1 MRSRLNLRNIF
12 FGWYIVAAGMVINM
26 LIGGLVFHS
35 FSFYVAELK
44 AEYLW
49 SASLFAFAFT
59 LTRVESGVLGPVQ
72 GWLID
77 RFSPKTM
84 IRWGVASTA
93 VGMLAFSQLWDQGS
107 FIGFYFL
114 ISIGASVG
122 GFMTISVVTVTWFER
137 LRSRALGFMAMGF
150 GLGGFFAPVVGAMID
165 AIGWRWTAFGTGVA
179 LLVVGLA
186 LSSLFVRHPRDKG
199 LQPDGG
205 PPRAS
210 GGAQAAASAA
220 ATAERSYRHRDFT
233 AREALRTR
241 SFWALALAHGAPLM
255 VVSGMMVY
263 FATRVQEIEGL
274 SAADAGFAWL
284 VMSACQ
290 LVGQLTMGYLGDM
303 ISKRLILLFCMVG
316 HGAAGV
322 LLGNRRQL
330 SAGDALLGDQRS
342 GLGRA
347 RSTDHRAPRRLL
359 RRVQLRPDHGL
370 VVGRDDALHGRR
382 IADRGHAARR
392 ERGLHARLPRGRRRG
407 KLWAVVGRH
416 GDATAT
422 GSGAGG
428 GEAARAVICSA
439 HRRVSAQPAWRRLIE
454 RTLR

>member
-1 MRSRLNLRNIF
+1 MRSRLIPRKIF

-44 AEYLW
+44 AEFLW

-59 LTRVESGVLGPVQ
+59 LTRVESGVLGPIQ

-77 RFSPKTM
+77 RFSPRTM
-84 IRWGVASTA
+84 IRWGVGLTA
-93 VGMLAFSQLWDQGS
+93 VGMLAFSQLWDPGS

-150 GLGGFFAPVVGAMID
+150 GLGGFWAPVVGSLMD
-165 AIGWRWTAFGTGVA
+165 AVGWRWTAIGTGV
-179 LLVVGLA
+179 LLMVVGLA

-199 LQPDGG
+199 MEPDGG
-205 PPRAS
+205 PAS
-210 GGAQAAASAA
+210 GSRRDGSNASVAASP
-220 ATAERSYRHRDFT
+220 ESMYRHRDFT

-274 SAADAGFAWL
+274 SAADAGVAWL

-290 LVGQLTMGYLGDM
+290 LVGQLTMGYLGDL
-303 ISKRLILLFCMVG
+303 ISKRLILHFCMIG

-322 LLGNRRQL
+322 LLGIADSYLLVMLCSVVNGLAWGARGPLITALRADYFGASSFGQIMGWSSTVMML
-330 SAGDALLGDQRS
+330 FMVAGSLIVGTLRDVSGDFMLGF
-342 GLGRA
+342 
-347 RSTDHRAPRRLL
+347 
-359 RRVQLRPDHGL
+359 L
-370 VVGRDDALHGRR
+370 VVGIGAGSGVLWVAMATRPRLAQ
-382 IADRGHAARR
+382 AVAVARR
-392 ERGLHARLPRGRRRG
+392 LTP
-407 KLWAVVGRH
+407 
-416 GDATAT
+416 
-422 GSGAGG
+422 S
-428 GEAARAVICSA
+428 
-439 HRRVSAQPAWRRLIE
+439 SAQLIAVS
-454 RTLR
+454 RPNRPGGD

>member
-1 MRSRLNLRNIF
+1 MRSRLNPRNIF

-59 LTRVESGVLGPVQ
+59 LTRVESGVLGPIQ

-84 IRWGVASTA
+84 IRWGVALTA
-93 VGMLAFSQLWDQGS
+93 VGMIAFSRLWDPGS

-165 AIGWRWTAFGTGVA
+165 AVGWRWTALGTGV
-179 LLVVGLA
+179 LLMVVGLA
-186 LSSLFVRHPRDKG
+186 LSSLFVRHPREKG
-199 LQPDGG
+199 MEPDGG
-205 PPRAS
+205 PVAAS
-210 GGAQAAASAA
+210 GDRASAA
-220 ATAERSYRHRDFT
+220 SQTARPENIYRHRDFT

-241 SFWALALAHGAPLM
+241 SFWALALAHGTPLM

-290 LVGQLTMGYLGDM
+290 LVGQLTMGYLGDV
-303 ISKRLILLFCMVG
+303 ISKRLILHFCMLG

-322 LLGNRRQL
+322 LLGIADSYLLVMLCSVVNGLAWGARGPLITALRADYFGASSFGQIMGWSSTVMML
-330 SAGDALLGDQRS
+330 FMVAGSLIVGTLRDVSGDFMLGF
-342 GLGRA
+342 
-347 RSTDHRAPRRLL
+347 
-359 RRVQLRPDHGL
+359 L
-370 VVGRDDALHGRR
+370 VVGIGAGSGVLWVAMATRPRLAQA
-382 IADRGHAARR
+382 IAAARR
-392 ERGLHARLPRGRRRG
+392 LTP
-407 KLWAVVGRH
+407 
-416 GDATAT
+416 
-422 GSGAGG
+422 S
-428 GEAARAVICSA
+428 
-439 HRRVSAQPAWRRLIE
+439 SAQLIAVS
-454 RTLR
+454 RPNRPGGA

>member
-322 LLGNRRQL
+322 LLGIADSYLLVMLCSVINGLAWGARGPLITALRADYFGASSFGQIMGWSSTVMML
-330 SAGDALLGDQRS
+330 FMVAGSLIVGTLRDVSGDFTLGF
-342 GLGRA
+342 
-347 RSTDHRAPRRLL
+347 
-359 RRVQLRPDHGL
+359 L
-370 VVGRDDALHGRR
+370 VVGVGASSGLLWVAMATRPRLAQ
-382 IADRGHAARR
+382 AVAAARQ
-392 ERGLHARLPRGRRRG
+392 LAP
-407 KLWAVVGRH
+407 
-416 GDATAT
+416 
-422 GSGAGG
+422 S
-428 GEAARAVICSA
+428 
-439 HRRVSAQPAWRRLIE
+439 SAQLIAVS
-454 RTLR
+454 RPNRPGGV

>member
-1 MRSRLNLRNIF
+1 MRSLLRPRSIF

-93 VGMLAFSQLWDQGS
+93 VGMVAFSRLWDEGS

-150 GLGGFFAPVVGAMID
+150 GLGGFFAPVVGTLID
-165 AIGWRWTAFGTGVA
+165 AVGWRWTALGTGVV
-179 LLVVGLA
+179 LMVVGLA
-186 LSSLFVRHPRDKG
+186 LSSFFVRHPREKG
-199 LQPDGG
+199 MQPDGG
-205 PPRAS
+205 PPPATR
-210 GGAQAAASAA
+210 GANGALPGPDKP
-220 ATAERSYRHRDFT
+220 TNVYRHRDFT

-290 LVGQLTMGYLGDM
+290 LVGQLTMGYLGDL

-322 LLGNRRQL
+322 ILGIADSYLLVMLCSVINGLAWGARGPLITALRADYFGASSFGQIMGW
-330 SAGDALLGDQRS
+330 SSTVMMIFMVAGSLIVGTMRDLTGDFTLGFLIVGIGAGS
-342 GLGRA
+342 GLLWVALANR
-347 RSTDHRAPRRLL
+347 PRLAQAMTAATRLSPTA
-359 RRVQLRPDHGL
+359 VQLIAVSRPNRPG
-370 VVGRDDALHGRR
+370 
-382 IADRGHAARR
+382 
-392 ERGLHARLPRGRRRG
+392 
-407 KLWAVVGRH
+407 
-416 GDATAT
+416 
-422 GSGAGG
+422 GA
-428 GEAARAVICSA
+428 
-439 HRRVSAQPAWRRLIE
+439 
-454 RTLR
+454 

>member
-1 MRSRLNLRNIF
+1 MRSRFDPRKVF

-44 AEYLW
+44 AEFLW

-59 LTRVESGVLGPVQ
+59 LTRVESGVLGPIQ

-84 IRWGVASTA
+84 IRWGVGLTA
-93 VGMLAFSQLWDQGS
+93 VGMLAFSQLWDPGS

-150 GLGGFFAPVVGAMID
+150 GLGGFWAPVVGSLMD
-165 AIGWRWTAFGTGVA
+165 AVGWRWTAIGTGV
-179 LLVVGLA
+179 LLMVVGLA

-199 LQPDGG
+199 MQPDGG
-205 PPRAS
+205 PAS
-210 GGAQAAASAA
+210 GSRRDGPDASAA
-220 ATAERSYRHRDFT
+220 AGPENVYRHRDFT

-274 SAADAGFAWL
+274 SAADAGLAWL

-290 LVGQLTMGYLGDM
+290 LVGQLTMGYLGDV
-303 ISKRLILLFCMVG
+303 ISKRLILYFCMLG

-322 LLGNRRQL
+322 LLGIADSYLLVMLCSVVNGLAWGARGPLITALRADYFGASSFGQIMGWSSTVMML
-330 SAGDALLGDQRS
+330 FMVAGSLIVGTLRDVSGDFMLGF
-342 GLGRA
+342 
-347 RSTDHRAPRRLL
+347 
-359 RRVQLRPDHGL
+359 L
-370 VVGRDDALHGRR
+370 VVGIGAGSGVLWVAMATRPRLAQ
-382 IADRGHAARR
+382 AVAAARR
-392 ERGLHARLPRGRRRG
+392 LTP
-407 KLWAVVGRH
+407 
-416 GDATAT
+416 
-422 GSGAGG
+422 S
-428 GEAARAVICSA
+428 
-439 HRRVSAQPAWRRLIE
+439 SAQLIAVS
-454 RTLR
+454 RPNRPGGD

>member
-1 MRSRLNLRNIF
+1 MRSRLNPRTLF

-59 LTRVESGVLGPVQ
+59 LTRVESGVLGPIQ

-84 IRWGVASTA
+84 IRWGVAFTA
-93 VGMLAFSQLWDQGS
+93 VGMVAFSRLWDEGS

-150 GLGGFFAPVVGAMID
+150 GLGGFFAPVVGVLID
-165 AIGWRWTAFGTGVA
+165 VVGWRWTALGTGAV

-186 LSSLFVRHPRDKG
+186 LSSLFVRHPRELG
-199 LQPDGG
+199 MEPDGG
-205 PPRAS
+205 PAPAKAGSQSAGSPAVRSAS
-210 GGAQAAASAA
+210 
-220 ATAERSYRHRDFT
+220 SYRHRDFT

-241 SFWALALAHGAPLM
+241 SFWALSLAHGAPLM

-274 SAADAGFAWL
+274 SAADAGLAWL

-290 LVGQLTMGYLGDM
+290 LVGQLTMGYLGDV

-322 LLGNRRQL
+322 LLGIADSYLLVMLCSVVNGLAWGARGPLITALRADYFGT
-330 SAGDALLGDQRS
+330 SAFGQIMGWSSTVMMLFMVAGSIIVGTLRDVTGDFMLGF
-342 GLGRA
+342 
-347 RSTDHRAPRRLL
+347 
-359 RRVQLRPDHGL
+359 L
-370 VVGRDDALHGRR
+370 VVG
-382 IADRGHAARR
+382 
-392 ERGLHARLPRGRRRG
+392 
-407 KLWAVVGRH
+407 VG
-416 GDATAT
+416 A
-422 GSGAGG
+422 GSGLLWVAM
-428 GEAARAVICSA
+428 ATQPRLARAVA
-439 HRRVSAQPAWRRLIE
+439 AARQLTPGSAQLIAVS
-454 RTLR
+454 RPNRPGGV

>member
-1 MRSRLNLRNIF
+1 MRSRLNPRNIF

-322 LLGNRRQL
+322 LLGIADSYLLVMLCSVINGLAWGARGPLITALRADYFGASSFGQIMGWSSTVMML
-330 SAGDALLGDQRS
+330 FMVAGSLIVGTLRDVSGDFTLGF
-342 GLGRA
+342 
-347 RSTDHRAPRRLL
+347 
-359 RRVQLRPDHGL
+359 L
-370 VVGRDDALHGRR
+370 VVGVGASSGLLWVAMATRPRLAQ
-382 IADRGHAARR
+382 AVAAARQ
-392 ERGLHARLPRGRRRG
+392 LAP
-407 KLWAVVGRH
+407 
-416 GDATAT
+416 
-422 GSGAGG
+422 S
-428 GEAARAVICSA
+428 
-439 HRRVSAQPAWRRLIE
+439 SAQLIAVS
-454 RTLR
+454 RPNRPGGL

>member
-1 MRSRLNLRNIF
+1 MRSRLNPRNIF

-205 PPRAS
+205 PPQLS

-220 ATAERSYRHRDFT
+220 ATAEHSYRHRDFT

-322 LLGNRRQL
+322 LLGIADSYLLVMLCSVINGLAWGARGPLITALRADYFGASSFGQIMGWSSTVMML
-330 SAGDALLGDQRS
+330 FMVAGSLIVGTLRDVSGDFTLGF
-342 GLGRA
+342 
-347 RSTDHRAPRRLL
+347 
-359 RRVQLRPDHGL
+359 L
-370 VVGRDDALHGRR
+370 VVGVGASSGLLWVAMATRPRLAQAL
-382 IADRGHAARR
+382 AAARQ
-392 ERGLHARLPRGRRRG
+392 LAP
-407 KLWAVVGRH
+407 
-416 GDATAT
+416 
-422 GSGAGG
+422 S
-428 GEAARAVICSA
+428 
-439 HRRVSAQPAWRRLIE
+439 SAQLIAVS
-454 RTLR
+454 RPNRPGGV

>member
-1 MRSRLNLRNIF
+1 MRSRLNPRNIF

-59 LTRVESGVLGPVQ
+59 LTRVESGVLGPIQ

-84 IRWGVASTA
+84 IRWGVALTA
-93 VGMLAFSQLWDQGS
+93 VGMLAFSRLWDPGS

-114 ISIGASVG
+114 VSIGASVG

-150 GLGGFFAPVVGAMID
+150 GLGGFFAPVVGVLID
-165 AIGWRWTAFGTGVA
+165 AVGWRWTAFGTGAV
-179 LLVVGLA
+179 LMVVGTGPVVPLCSA
-186 LSSLFVRHPRDKG
+186 STRHGYGARRRAGPRNRPRRAG
-199 LQPDGG
+199 HCLGCQAGTRVP
-205 PPRAS
+205 PPRF
-210 GGAQAAASAA
+210 
-220 ATAERSYRHRDFT
+220 HT

-290 LVGQLTMGYLGDM
+290 LVGQLTMGYLGDV
-303 ISKRLILLFCMVG
+303 ISKRLILHFCMLG

-322 LLGNRRQL
+322 LLGIADSYLLVMLCSVVNGLAWGARGPLITALRADYFGPSSFGQIMGWSSTVMML
-330 SAGDALLGDQRS
+330 FMVAGSLIVGTLRDVSGDFMLGF
-342 GLGRA
+342 
-347 RSTDHRAPRRLL
+347 
-359 RRVQLRPDHGL
+359 L
-370 VVGRDDALHGRR
+370 VVGIGA
-382 IADRGHAARR
+382 
-392 ERGLHARLPRGRRRG
+392 
-407 KLWAVVGRH
+407 
-416 GDATAT
+416 
-422 GSGAGG
+422 GSGLLWVAWPRDRVSHKPSPQQG
-428 GEAARAVICSA
+428 AS
-439 HRRVSAQPAWRRLIE
+439 RRVRRN
-454 RTLR
+454 

>member
-1 MRSRLNLRNIF
+1 MRSRLNPRNIF

-59 LTRVESGVLGPVQ
+59 LTRVESGVLGPIQ

-84 IRWGVASTA
+84 IRWGVAFTA

-150 GLGGFFAPVVGAMID
+150 GLGGFFAPVVGVLID
-165 AIGWRWTAFGTGVA
+165 AVGWRWTALGTGAV
-179 LLVVGLA
+179 LMVVGLA
-186 LSSLFVRHPRDKG
+186 LSSLFVRHPRDMG
-199 LQPDGG
+199 MEPDGG

-210 GGAQAAASAA
+210 PGSQSQTASSARPEN
-220 ATAERSYRHRDFT
+220 TYRHRDFT

-290 LVGQLTMGYLGDM
+290 LVGQLTMGYLGDV
-303 ISKRLILLFCMVG
+303 ISKRLILHFCMLG

-322 LLGNRRQL
+322 LLGIADSYLLVMLCSVINGLAWGARGPLITALRADYFGASSFGQIMGWSSTVMML
-330 SAGDALLGDQRS
+330 FMVAGSLIVGTLRDVSGDFMLGF
-342 GLGRA
+342 
-347 RSTDHRAPRRLL
+347 
-359 RRVQLRPDHGL
+359 L
-370 VVGRDDALHGRR
+370 VVGLGAGSGLLWVAMASRPRLAR
-382 IADRGHAARR
+382 AVAAARR
-392 ERGLHARLPRGRRRG
+392 LTPA
-407 KLWAVVGRH
+407 
-416 GDATAT
+416 
-422 GSGAGG
+422 
-428 GEAARAVICSA
+428 
-439 HRRVSAQPAWRRLIE
+439 SAQLIAVS
-454 RTLR
+454 RPNRPGGA

>member
-1 MRSRLNLRNIF
+1 MPSRLIPRKIF

-26 LIGGLVFHS
+26 MIGGLVFHS

-59 LTRVESGVLGPVQ
+59 LTRVESGVLGPIQ

-84 IRWGVASTA
+84 IRWGVAFTA
-93 VGMLAFSQLWDQGS
+93 VGMVAFSQLWDPGS

-150 GLGGFFAPVVGAMID
+150 GLGGFFAPVVGALID
-165 AIGWRWTAFGTGVA
+165 AVGWRWTALGTGVA
-179 LLVVGLA
+179 LLVIGFA
-186 LSSLFVRHPRDKG
+186 LSPLFVRHPRDVG
-199 LQPDGG
+199 MEPDGG
-205 PPRAS
+205 PPPSS
-210 GGAQAAASAA
+210 GGADSSTSKAAKE
-220 ATAERSYRHRDFT
+220 ERAYRHRDFT

-241 SFWALALAHGAPLM
+241 SFWALSLAHGAPLM

-274 SAADAGFAWL
+274 SAADAGLAWL

-290 LVGQLTMGYLGDM
+290 LVGQLTMGYLGDV
-303 ISKRLILLFCMVG
+303 ISKRLILLFCMLG

-322 LLGNRRQL
+322 LLGIADSYLLVMLCSVVNGLAWGARGPLITALRADYFGT
-330 SAGDALLGDQRS
+330 SAFGQIMGWSSTVMMLFMVAGSLIVGTLRDVSGDFMLGF
-342 GLGRA
+342 
-347 RSTDHRAPRRLL
+347 
-359 RRVQLRPDHGL
+359 L
-370 VVGRDDALHGRR
+370 VVGIGAGTGLLWVALSTRPR
-382 IADRGHAARR
+382 LARVVAAARQ
-392 ERGLHARLPRGRRRG
+392 LTP
-407 KLWAVVGRH
+407 
-416 GDATAT
+416 
-422 GSGAGG
+422 S
-428 GEAARAVICSA
+428 
-439 HRRVSAQPAWRRLIE
+439 SAQLIAVS
-454 RTLR
+454 RPNRPGGD